1 MIKGERKLK
10 TAFGYDVEF
19 DSSSTIVI
27 SKEED
32 GEYCEVSLDPTDLS
46 VIYAAYTQMVREE
59 IEFKK
64 AEEGK

>member
-19 DSSSTIVI
+19 DSTSTIVI

-32 GEYCEVSLDPTDLS
+32 GEYCEISLDPTDLS
-46 VIYAAYTQMVREE
+46 VIYNAYTGMVREE
-59 IEFKK
+59 IELKK
-64 AEEGK
+64 TEEEK